1 MLSLLLGMAFGGCD
15 SGQDGRSLDP
25 GPARLVMSGTK
36 PGVRLDPHMDAQWE
50 VLYILSAVYETLVN
64 TTADGK
70 VIAGLA
76 TDWQVSPDGLN
87 YVFKLKP
94 DVFFHDGT
102 RFDADAVKVNLQRI
116 LSLGPQSLKARSLL
130 PPIQAID
137 AIDPTTIKIELQR
150 PDSSFLYALSLPY
163 LGMASP
169 NALQRWGDRY
179 HHHQAGTG
187 PFAFVDYEVGNF
199 YRLERRAG
207 VADGSAVMASS
218 GVRPVDEIIWRFLP
232 EPSTRGPALISGDID
247 IAFDIDPVEAK
258 ALELSDGI
266 AIAKAYLTGQPAFWF
281 LNTAKPPTDDIR
293 VRKAILHGADMQAA
307 VDAVMQGY
315 NPKAH
320 GPLAA
325 VTPGYAAEVEALYP
339 HDPDRARALLAQA
352 GWLDRDGDGIRERDG
367 QPLRIALSMVS
378 WGKSRIFSEVLFSQ
392 LRAIGIEVKLEM
404 MDFSVQMQAGRQGE
418 KNMLFMGGSGHSA
431 ADSLRGFFHSENTAS
446 GFAWSKWRD
455 PVLDRYLDQ
464 AIIATNDQERDRLY
478 RQAQIRIMEQALIV
492 PIYDYVLLVGVNP
505 RVQGLGWG
513 TAGLAPNFAEIHIG
527 SGKAVR

>member
-1 MLSLLLGMAFGGCD
+1 MA
-15 SGQDGRSLDP
+15 
-25 GPARLVMSGTK
+25 GTK

-50 VLYILSAVYETLVN
+50 VLYILSAVYETLVK
-64 TTADGK
+64 TTADGT
-70 VIAGLA
+70 VSAGLA
-76 TDWQVSPDGLN
+76 TDWQVSADGLS

-102 RFDADAVKVNLQRI
+102 RFDAQAVKANFQRI
-116 LSLGPQSLKARSLL
+116 LDLGPQSLKARSLL
-130 PPIQAID
+130 PPIQAVEAMDATTLKID
-137 AIDPTTIKIELQR
+137 LKR

-169 NALQRWGDRY
+169 NAVERWGERY

-187 PFAFVDYEVGNF
+187 PFAFVDYEVGDF
-199 YRLERRAG
+199 YRLKRRAG
-207 VADGSAVMASS
+207 AADASADGEWPGSQ
-218 GVRPVDEIIWRFLP
+218 PVEEIIWRFLP
-232 EPSTRGPALISGDID
+232 EPSTRGPALISGDVD

-258 ALELSDGI
+258 ALEAAEGI

-281 LNTAKPPTDDIR
+281 LNTTKPPTDDIR

-307 VDAVMQGY
+307 VDAVMRGY

-339 HDPDRARALLAQA
+339 HDPERARALLAQA
-352 GWLDRDGDGIRERDG
+352 GWLDRDGDGIRESDG
-367 QPLRIALSMVS
+367 QPLSIALSMVS

-431 ADSLRGFFHSENTAS
+431 ADSLRGFFHSDNTAA
-446 GFAWSKWRD
+446 GFAWSKARD
-455 PVLDRYLDQ
+455 AVLDRYLDQ
-464 AIIATNDQERDRLY
+464 AIIATDDRERDRLY

-505 RVQGLGWG
+505 RVRGLRWG
-513 TAGLAPNFAEIHIG
+513 TAGLAPNFAAMRIQ
-527 SGKAVR
+527 SGRAVP